1 MMEIC
6 YIWYYECMSKVETF
20 IIHYRYLEALMKKRG
35 FSKRGEEGK
44 THADFARMVGVSP
57 GYLSQLLSGDRR
69 PSARVLKRIAFH
81 LNISV
86 ANLLASD
93 HELAE
98 YGISHVIAAWV
109 VDQEDLE
116 TTEKIDV
123 KTMLEILRYRS
134 RFEVFADDDEAVV
147 GDGSVFLPPED

>member
-1 MMEIC
+1 
-6 YIWYYECMSKVETF
+6 
-20 IIHYRYLEALMKKRG
+20 MKKRG
-35 FSKRGEEGK
+35 FSKRGEEGR

-57 GYLSQLLSGDRR
+57 GYLSKLLSGDAQ
-69 PSARVLKRIAFH
+69 PSERVLKRLAFH

-93 HELAE
+93 YELTE
-98 YGISHVIAAWV
+98 YGISHCIAAWV
-109 VDQEDLE
+109 VKQEDPE

-123 KTMLEILRYRS
+123 KTVLEILRFKAWRS
-134 RFEVFADDDEAVV
+134 EFEGGDDEAVV

>member
-86 ANLLASD
+86 DNLLASD

-98 YGISHVIAAWV
+98 YGISYVISAWV

-134 RFEVFADDDEAVV
+134 RFEVFADDDDAVV

>member
-1 MMEIC
+1 
-6 YIWYYECMSKVETF
+6 MSKSATF
-20 IIHYRYLEALMKKRG
+20 TIHHRYLEALMKKRG

-44 THADFARMVGVSP
+44 THADFARMVGISP
-57 GYLSQLLSGDRR
+57 GYFSKILSGDGR
-69 PSARVLKRIAFH
+69 PSERVLKRLAFH

-93 HELAE
+93 YELTE
-98 YGISHVIAAWV
+98 YGISHCIAAWV
-109 VDQEDLE
+109 VKQEDPE

-123 KTMLEILRYRS
+123 KTALEILRYFSRRS
-134 RFEVFADDDEAVV
+134 EFEGEDDEAVV